1 MYQSRKLSEFD
12 RIGASCVGGRRD
24 VGELMAERGPERKGA
39 TGHEGAKEASAS
51 CCRGAWSGVRAS
63 PQLLNG

>member
-1 MYQSRKLSEFD
+1 
-12 RIGASCVGGRRD
+12 
-24 VGELMAERGPERKGA
+24 MAERGPERKGA

-51 CCRGAWSGVRAS
+51 CCRGALSGVRAS